1 MEPKRSSRR
10 GALLWFAAALAVLAT
25 ALWLRLRGNT
35 TISGPGTPGRYKA
48 EAQGYGGPVE
58 VQLVVNKRGGI
69 QQLTVLADRET
80 PEIGQA
86 AAPQVAASIV
96 AAQSWQVDDVS
107 GATRTSRAVRTLW
120 QRLDGRLRDP
130 PPCARTKKGRP
141 AGLPF
146 LYGFISLEK
155 RCQHRA
161 PTKRPP
167 AQK

>member
-10 GALLWFAAALAVLAT
+10 GAPLWFAAALAVLAT

-35 TISGPGTPGRYKA
+35 AISGPGTPGRYKA

-107 GATRTSRAVRTLW
+107 GATRTSRAVRKAA
-120 QRLDGRLRDP
+120 RD
-130 PPCARTKKGRP
+130 ALAE
-141 AGLPF
+141 AGWPL
-146 LYGFISLEK
+146 
-155 RCQHRA
+155 A
-161 PTKRPP
+161 
-167 AQK
+167 

>member
-35 TISGPGTPGRYKA
+35 AISGPGTPGRYKA
-48 EAQGYGGPVE
+48 NQ
-58 VQLVVNKRGGI
+58 RGGI

-107 GATRTSRAVRTLW
+107 GATRTSRAVRKAA
-120 QRLDGRLRDP
+120 RD
-130 PPCARTKKGRP
+130 ALAE
-141 AGLPF
+141 AGWPL
-146 LYGFISLEK
+146 
-155 RCQHRA
+155 A
-161 PTKRPP
+161 
-167 AQK
+167 

>member
-35 TISGPGTPGRYKA
+35 AISGPGTPGRYKA

-80 PEIGQA
+80 PETGQA
-86 AAPQVAASIV
+86 AAPRGLLSFFPSAS
-96 AAQSWQVDDVS
+96 SPS
-107 GATRTSRAVRTLW
+107 SSSSSSS
-120 QRLDGRLRDP
+120 
-130 PPCARTKKGRP
+130 KK
-141 AGLPF
+141 
-146 LYGFISLEK
+146 
-155 RCQHRA
+155 
-161 PTKRPP
+161 
-167 AQK
+167 